1 MSVPSSTLERGE
13 SEDLPPAEITSAPP
27 AKWELPVN
35 FEMFQTFIDH
45 GCLLDP
51 QDYPIYPNGNTTF
64 VKASTETVTNFG
76 TVGFTKTTGKEKR
89 SKGTWEI
96 LWVYCLGAVVCDL
109 EACQWVGSP
118 PTGRGAVVAYLETN
132 PKCPGAAGQCPGKVL
147 WTVCDGTALRFDF
160 HIPTSWGLLQHQ
172 GIHQHAWPEAKKPDK
187 LARETLKAE
196 IVKNPAVGAF
206 KLKMGKAISLDDP
219 ITNVT
224 DIHGSFINTDCLR
237 YYRRIVLRELNIV
250 PDKLG
255 AGVGD
260 KFIMDMFQWCRHGLL
275 VISAGFQEEN
285 EHFTFQSK
293 WMADRLLAR
302 DENNEKSF
310 QMKCMDLLEPA
321 EEGGLDHE
329 EKLDKIRRLFPK
341 AKRWLDWWTMSD
353 VQSMLFPSRRRMLD
367 NYPDGDNGLP
377 DTTNALE
384 SMHWVYYM
392 ISSGKKCLMVGM
404 VELYA
409 YVNVL
414 EEEYH
419 TVMCG
424 ISVEY
429 GSQSKMQVNVTQS
442 IGWAKPTKRKFIND
456 GRPPDT
462 TAGLLEGPE
471 PVGRKKNLGRP
482 KNSVNIDHNPYTTYQ
497 SYTQSEEEHRTNRC
511 WMSAAME
518 SLFALYNPL
527 WLRNATGKGS
537 TLFHQLV
544 THFGSRTTYHL
555 TKLGR
560 IRTVLTNGQSKL
572 FKFCNEKQQ
581 ANFQPGHFASCDF
594 FLELLLDPKRNPTK
608 ALAGLFE
615 LVENRVFSC
624 DSATSTSPCL
634 APQTRSLTTIT
645 IHKSMFDENLLE
657 YGQVQE
663 LINLW
668 TSTGLPKWPG
678 LACKCQSTATNTVP
692 KSQPKSIPKIGRKA
706 LAKRQESV
714 TVVPLTEFVPQVTKY
729 VRENT
734 RLAFKDDLAPQHLYF
749 FNEVASLTDQ
759 TIRDWYMASL
769 NWPSTLLVHG
779 YSYTL
784 FSRGFWTNNHYWC
797 KVVRSGEG
805 GATGVWLHDEARNE
819 GIARLVN
826 KDTSSIGGC
835 QPGTSWVFYSRR
847 WTPSEEQYV
856 RDSISKITHDHPN
869 AKGDTPF
876 IHLGILINA
885 TPVVVEEASSM
896 EPLPAPVSE
905 LIPRPSKHRSVNSTS
920 PMDSMDNTTPEHP

>member
-13 SEDLPPAEITSAPP
+13 SEDLPPAEITLAPP

-160 HIPTSWGLLQHQ
+160 HIPTSWGLLQHR

-302 DENNEKSF
+302 DENNEVYQGGLISDVTYRFFEHGYLLTTSMFCEQTARWIPVQLSWIRGLSAHYYQIHFAVLLRQMVRPDITILERDIMARQVVDFSLAQVEGFKAALREVFGITDPVKLEKMVKGCHQHFRAQVSKIMRQTQIITPTKSF

-329 EKLDKIRRLFPK
+329 EKLDEIRRLFPK

-572 FKFCNEKQQ
+572 FEFCNEKQQ
-581 ANFQPGHFASCDF
+581 ANFQPGHFALCDF

-645 IHKSMFDENLLE
+645 IHKSMFDENLVE

-759 TIRDWYMASL
+759 TIRD
-769 NWPSTLLVHG
+769 
-779 YSYTL
+779 
-784 FSRGFWTNNHYWC
+784 
-797 KVVRSGEG
+797 
-805 GATGVWLHDEARNE
+805 
-819 GIARLVN
+819 
-826 KDTSSIGGC
+826 
-835 QPGTSWVFYSRR
+835 
-847 WTPSEEQYV
+847 
-856 RDSISKITHDHPN
+856 
-869 AKGDTPF
+869 
-876 IHLGILINA
+876 
-885 TPVVVEEASSM
+885 
-896 EPLPAPVSE
+896 
-905 LIPRPSKHRSVNSTS
+905 
-920 PMDSMDNTTPEHP
+920 